1 MEIGVNRPTHTFFD
15 RSALSR
21 SPIEQQHLSIQ
32 LGLEGFSFCI
42 RDASRV
48 LAFESYHQALSKLEE
63 TIADQDYLH
72 KAYHSVN
79 INFSSEKH
87 TLIPAS
93 IYEPKRN
100 KKYLKLNHH
109 KIENQQFLSDKL
121 KQIDAFLVYAISEP
135 EMELINL
142 FFPNANLKHYGT
154 TLIESLLQKPTKAPT
169 LYINIAKRKMD
180 VLVIKNKELQ
190 LYNTF
195 TYKSAEDFIYF
206 ALFVCEQLDLDP
218 DQLDCCFFGEI
229 EKNSST
235 YDLAHKYIRHI
246 RFIKRNE
253 KVVLSPVIN
262 RLPEYY
268 YYPLLHQHLCV

>member
-1 MEIGVNRPTHTFFD
+1 MLLSMEIGVNRPTHTFFD

-93 IYEPKRN
+93 IYEPKRI
-100 KKYLKLNHH
+100 KKYIKLNHH
-109 KIENQQFLSDKL
+109 KIKINNF
-121 KQIDAFLVYAISEP
+121 Y
-135 EMELINL
+135 LINL
-142 FFPNANLKHYGT
+142 SKL
-154 TLIESLLQKPTKAPT
+154 
-169 LYINIAKRKMD
+169 M
-180 VLVIKNKELQ
+180 
-190 LYNTF
+190 
-195 TYKSAEDFIYF
+195 
-206 ALFVCEQLDLDP
+206 
-218 DQLDCCFFGEI
+218 
-229 EKNSST
+229 
-235 YDLAHKYIRHI
+235 
-246 RFIKRNE
+246 
-253 KVVLSPVIN
+253 LS
-262 RLPEYY
+262 
-268 YYPLLHQHLCV
+268 